1 MYNIR
6 YITLQ
11 NYIFSLKVQNVGLGV
26 RKFYHKIIGFVI
38 YHYICIITLNQTTI
52 MKNWLV
58 FLLGFIV
65 GIVCTIFAAVII
77 ADSQN
82 NDKGMTFFEQPGECL
97 GADRFEVLQ
106 AIGGNYAL
114 AYKQEYDRFLGYTN
128 TSLLVLVTNDN
139 GEYYYDEQVIKVP
152 KGKCMRQV
160 GIYKY
165 QTKSEAWK
173 TVPIVKLMDK

>member
-77 ADSQN
+77 ADSQS

-97 GADRFEVLQ
+97 
-106 AIGGNYAL
+106 
-114 AYKQEYDRFLGYTN
+114 
-128 TSLLVLVTNDN
+128 VT
-139 GEYYYDEQVIKVP
+139 Q
-152 KGKCMRQV
+152 
-160 GIYKY
+160 
-165 QTKSEAWK
+165 
-173 TVPIVKLMDK
+173 